1 MEAKDTVI
9 WRDMK
14 GRLFDPYSVHFHDIE
29 RQAEISFKIGKTA
42 GVAESLLPAVKA
54 IEESRKAGIRE
65 VLDWEEEHNV
75 IGYVYDTDDPEV
87 EKQNMIDH
95 ANQLKEWGLL

>member
-1 MEAKDTVI
+1 MEAKDTVTQSH
-9 WRDMK
+9 WPLTYEEYLKDRQA
-14 GRLFDPYSVHFHDIE
+14 
-29 RQAEISFKIGKTA
+29 QAEISF
-42 GVAESLLPAVKA
+42 
-54 IEESRKAGIRE
+54 KAGIRE

-95 ANQLKEWGLL
+95 ANQLKEWGL

>member
-1 MEAKDTVI
+1 MEAKDTVLK
-9 WRDMK
+9 RDEVSGYTFGDKVWDMLEELL
-14 GRLFDPYSVHFHDIE
+14 LF
-29 RQAEISFKIGKTA
+29 QAEISFKA
-42 GVAESLLPAVKA
+42 GYEKCAKELEMYLLKWKQ
-54 IEESRKAGIRE
+54 EGRRE

-95 ANQLKEWGLL
+95 ANQLKKWGLL